1 MLFYYKEE
9 HTVIC
14 MKKVTVALSVLFVL
28 FAVIFA
34 AGCIT
39 EEQPSEP
46 TELLV
51 ATTTSLFDTGLLDAI
66 QDYYLEEYNVNLL
79 FTSQGTGK
87 AIASAKKGDA
97 DVLLVHSPSQEKAF
111 IEEGYGVNHRG
122 IAYNYFILVGPAA
135 DPAGIK
141 DMTPEEGFQ
150 ILEELGTA
158 GTDGILFVSR
168 GDASGTHTAEQK
180 IWKSAGYDYE
190 SEIRGSGDWY
200 KETGAGMGDSL
211 TTAGELGGYIFSDEA
226 TFLKYKNN
234 NPDSP
239 LEVIIAEGTSLLN
252 RYTVMTISPEKF
264 PETNVEDAT
273 AFTNWLISEEGQ
285 NFIGA
290 FGTETYGKPLFTP
303 MNTIADST
311 KAPFN
316 IDSTTPVTVPTA

>member
-1 MLFYYKEE
+1 
-9 HTVIC
+9 
-14 MKKVTVALSVLFVL
+14 MKKVTVALSVLVVL
-28 FAVIFA
+28 FAVVFT

-39 EEQPSEP
+39 DDSEP

-51 ATTTSLFDTGLLDAI
+51 ATTTSLFDTGLLDAM

-79 FTSQGTGK
+79 FTPQGTGK
-87 AIASAKKGDA
+87 AIASAKNGDA

-122 IAYNYFILVGPAA
+122 IAYNYFVLVGPAA
-135 DPAGIK
+135 DPAGVK
-141 DMTPEEGFQ
+141 GMQPEAGFEK
-150 ILEELGTA
+150 IRELGTA
-158 GTDGILFVSR
+158 GTDGVLFVSR

-180 IWKSAGYDYE
+180 IWKSAGFDYATE
-190 SEIRGSGDWY
+190 VQGTGNWY

-239 LEVIIAEGTSLLN
+239 LEVVIAEGDSLLN
-252 RYTVMTISPEKF
+252 RYTVMTISPAKF

-273 AFTNWLISEEGQ
+273 DFTNWLISEEGQ
-285 NFIGA
+285 DFIGD

-303 MNTIADST
+303 LHTIADST

-316 IDSTTPVTVPTA
+316 IDSTTPVAVPTA

>member
-1 MLFYYKEE
+1 
-9 HTVIC
+9 
-14 MKKVTVALSVLFVL
+14 MKKVTVALSVLLVL
-28 FAVIFA
+28 FAVVFT

-39 EEQPSEP
+39 DDSEP

-66 QDYYLEEYNVNLL
+66 QDYYLEEYNVHLL

-87 AIASAKKGDA
+87 AIASAKNGDA
-97 DVLLVHSPSQEKAF
+97 DVLLVHSPAQEKAF

-122 IAYNYFILVGPAA
+122 IAYNYFVIVGPEA

-141 DMTPEEGFQ
+141 GMTPEDGLKK
-150 ILEELGTA
+150 LEELGTA
-158 GTDGILFVSR
+158 GTDGIVFVSR
-168 GDASGTHTAEQK
+168 GDASGTHSAEQK
-180 IWKSAGYDYE
+180 LWKSAGYDYE
-190 SEIRGSGDWY
+190 KDIRGSGDWY

-211 TTAGELGGYIFSDEA
+211 TTAGELGAYILTDEA
-226 TFLKYKNN
+226 TYLKYRNN
-234 NPDSP
+234 VKLDF
-239 LEVIIAEGTSLLN
+239 IITEGATLLN

-273 AFTNWLISEEGQ
+273 DFTNWLISEEGQ
-285 NFIGA
+285 EFIGA

-303 MNTIADST
+303 MSTIADST
-311 KAPFN
+311 LPPFN